1 MLKKKMFRDIK
12 NNLSQFIT
20 IFLMVAIGVMAY
32 FGIEAYMSGMQE
44 TADKFYTEN
53 NLQDLNVV
61 GINFTESDLKKIK
74 SIDNVKDAERK
85 LSITG
90 ITNDDKTLLLNFI
103 EENNISKFYV
113 KDGEKFDKNKSGVW
127 LDEFYAKENNIS
139 VGDKILIK
147 YDSFSKEEVVLGLIN
162 VPDHIYDT
170 KDSSELYPNRKEFG
184 FAYLSI
190 NELPE
195 EYQVYNY
202 VMVDVDNKDNVL
214 SVKENIEKNVES
226 ALGVIKIEDTASYKT
241 YQGEVDEGK
250 TYIGVFSGLFLFI
263 AMLSV
268 ITTMNR
274 VIKNE
279 RIEIGTLKALGFSN
293 SKVLFHYIGYGFW
306 ISLFAAIAGLFLGY
320 FFIGNIFISLEM
332 SFFEVPNGHPVVKFS
347 GFILALFV
355 VLLVSF
361 ITYLSSKSI
370 LKENPAESLRKKMP
384 KVKKNS
390 LNLTTKG
397 FLKNLS
403 FSSKWNIRDMLR
415 NKMRTIM
422 GVVGVASSC
431 MLIVCALGMLNS
443 MNYFIDL
450 QFEKIYNFD
459 YKLNLMENLSDEELE
474 SIESIYGNESSKSYG
489 IEIKNEDGKES
500 NNLFVTDAS
509 DYIRFVDN
517 KDNFI
522 KLDND
527 EGVYITYKLA
537 KNENKKVGDTITWHI
552 YGSDTY
558 YTSKIVGLNKDPQNQ
573 NISATRKYLESLGI
587 KYTPDSIYTNKDLK
601 DVSNIKNVT
610 VIQDKDALK
619 ESMDSMLSMMK
630 TMLALIIGIAAV
642 LGIIIIYNLG
652 ILSFTEKEYQFA
664 TLKVL
669 GFSDKKIKGIFIKQN
684 NWIAIM
690 SIIIGLPLGYYLTDW
705 LFKTAIEEHYD
716 FGANIKP
723 LTYVIALIG
732 TFVISYLVSKFLAR
746 KVNKIDMVSSLKGNE

>member
-90 ITNDDKTLLLNFI
+90 SSNNDKTLLLNFI

-190 NELPE
+190 DELPK

-306 ISLFAAIAGLFLGY
+306 ISLFAAIVGLFLGY
-320 FFIGNIFISLEM
+320 FFIGNVFISLEM

-474 SIESIYGNESSKSYG
+474 SIESVYGNESSKSYG

-500 NNLFVTDAS
+500 NNLFVTDAN

-537 KNENKKVGDTITWHI
+537 KNENKKIGDTITWHI

-610 VIQDKDALK
+610 VIQDKDVLK

-630 TMLALIIGIAAV
+630 TMLTLIIGIAAV

-723 LTYVIALIG
+723 LTYIIALIG

>member
-226 ALGVIKIEDTASYKT
+226 ALGVIKIQDTASYKT

-403 FSSKWNIRDMLR
+403 FSSKWNIRD
-415 NKMRTIM
+415 
-422 GVVGVASSC
+422 S
-431 MLIVCALGMLNS
+431 
-443 MNYFIDL
+443 
-450 QFEKIYNFD
+450 
-459 YKLNLMENLSDEELE
+459 
-474 SIESIYGNESSKSYG
+474 
-489 IEIKNEDGKES
+489 
-500 NNLFVTDAS
+500 
-509 DYIRFVDN
+509 
-517 KDNFI
+517 
-522 KLDND
+522 
-527 EGVYITYKLA
+527 
-537 KNENKKVGDTITWHI
+537 
-552 YGSDTY
+552 
-558 YTSKIVGLNKDPQNQ
+558 
-573 NISATRKYLESLGI
+573 
-587 KYTPDSIYTNKDLK
+587 
-601 DVSNIKNVT
+601 
-610 VIQDKDALK
+610 
-619 ESMDSMLSMMK
+619 
-630 TMLALIIGIAAV
+630 
-642 LGIIIIYNLG
+642 
-652 ILSFTEKEYQFA
+652 
-664 TLKVL
+664 
-669 GFSDKKIKGIFIKQN
+669 
-684 NWIAIM
+684 
-690 SIIIGLPLGYYLTDW
+690 
-705 LFKTAIEEHYD
+705 
-716 FGANIKP
+716 
-723 LTYVIALIG
+723 
-732 TFVISYLVSKFLAR
+732 FVIK
-746 KVNKIDMVSSLKGNE
+746 

>member
-61 GINFTESDLKKIK
+61 GTNFTESDLQKIK

-147 YDSFSKEEVVLGLIN
+147 YDSFSKEETVLGLIN

-347 GFILALFV
+347 GFILAAFV

-630 TMLALIIGIAAV
+630 TMLTLIIGIAAV

-716 FGANIKP
+716 FGANIEP
-723 LTYVIALIG
+723 LTYIIALIG

>member
-90 ITNDDKTLLLNFI
+90 SSNNDKTLLLNFI

-190 NELPE
+190 DELPK

-306 ISLFAAIAGLFLGY
+306 ISLFAAIVGLFLGY
-320 FFIGNIFISLEM
+320 FFIGNVFISLEM

-459 YKLNLMENLSDEELE
+459 CKLNLMENLSDEELE

-500 NNLFVTDAS
+500 NNLFVTDAD
-509 DYIRFVDN
+509 DYIRFVDD
-517 KDNFI
+517 KDKFI

-537 KNENKKVGDTITWHI
+537 KNENKKIGDTITWHI

-601 DVSNIKNVT
+601 DISNIKNVT

-630 TMLALIIGIAAV
+630 TMLTLIIGIAAV

-723 LTYVIALIG
+723 LTYIIALIG

>member
-61 GINFTESDLKKIK
+61 GINFMESDLKKIK

-147 YDSFSKEEVVLGLIN
+147 YDSFSKEETVLGLIN

-474 SIESIYGNESSKSYG
+474 CIESIYGNESSESYG

-509 DYIRFVDN
+509 DYIRFVDD

-723 LTYVIALIG
+723 LTYIIALIG
-732 TFVISYLVSKFLAR
+732 TFVISYLVSKFLAQ